1 MQMSKKLKIGVLAS
15 TKGTDLQAIIDEISS
30 GKLNAEIACVISNKK
45 DAYAL
50 ERAKNHGIET
60 VFIDSKGK
68 EREDFDKEVAKELSK
83 RKVGLVCL
91 IGYMRI
97 LSADFVKKFHGKI
110 INVHPSLLPKFGGG
124 MDINVHEEVINAGEK
139 ESGCTIHFVT
149 EEVDGGPIILQMK
162 VPVHP
167 TDTPETLKERVQSA
181 EKIAYPEAIRLFI
194 QGKIRLP
201 S

>member
-1 MQMSKKLKIGVLAS
+1 MSKKLKIGVLAS

-50 ERAKNHGIET
+50 ERAKNHGIEAI
-60 VFIDSKGK
+60 FIDTKGK
-68 EREDFDKEVAKELSK
+68 EREDFDKEVAKEFSK

-97 LSADFVKKFHGKI
+97 LSGDFVKKFRGKI
-110 INVHPSLLPKFGGG
+110 MNVHPSLLPKFGGG
-124 MDINVHEEVINAGEK
+124 MDINVHEQVINAGEK

-194 QGKIRLP
+194 QGKIKLP